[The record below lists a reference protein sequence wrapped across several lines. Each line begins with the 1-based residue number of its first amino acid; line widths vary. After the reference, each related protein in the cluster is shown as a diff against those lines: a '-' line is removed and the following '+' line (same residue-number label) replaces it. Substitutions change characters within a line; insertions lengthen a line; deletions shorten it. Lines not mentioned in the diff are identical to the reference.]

1 MCIGVFCSLQLF
13 HSLKRPFHRYNSLLL
28 RIPILRTE
36 PVILLALHNADLA
49 HRVHAA
55 ACPITKLGIIGVWFI
70 VCSTGLAAERGIQPI
85 KHRCGLLT
93 GDGLVRSE
101 CSVIIAG
108 YNTERRCQT
117 DTLVLAVGKGRCR
130 SHGGIQLHLLIQ
142 LDRQSA
148 EIHARD
154 IQPGIIE
161 RKRNIMFPSGFQLRL
176 GPAAFLRSVSRKPDF
191 TAFAVQL
198 VKRGAALADVAA
210 VRPAELV
217 EVVPAD
223 KLAGF
228 VNQTVRFVA
237 DCSFSGTNPQSIGIR
252 PFVKC
257 GVDAAPQA
265 PSI

>member
-1 MCIGVFCSLQLF
+1 MGN
-13 HSLKRPFHRYNSLLL
+13 K
-28 RIPILRTE
+28 
-36 PVILLALHNADLA
+36 
-49 HRVHAA
+49 
-55 ACPITKLGIIGVWFI
+55 G
-70 VCSTGLAAERGIQPI
+70 
-85 KHRCGLLT
+85 GLLT

-117 DTLVLAVGKGRCR
+117 DTLILAVGKGRCR
-130 SHGGIQLHLLIQ
+130 SHGGIRLHLLIQ
-142 LDRQSA
+142 LDRQPA

-154 IQPGIIE
+154 IQPEIIE
-161 RKRNIMFPSGFQLRL
+161 RKRNIMFPSGFQFRL

-191 TAFAVQL
+191 TSFAVQL
-198 VKRGAALADVAA
+198 VQRGAALADVAA
-210 VRPAELV
+210 VRPTELV

-228 VNQTVRFVA
+228 VNQTVRSVV

-257 GVDAAPQA
+257 GVDTAPQA
-265 PSI
+265 PSISSRITFMFSSSSTSVGISYCSAGCCTAAVSGRFA